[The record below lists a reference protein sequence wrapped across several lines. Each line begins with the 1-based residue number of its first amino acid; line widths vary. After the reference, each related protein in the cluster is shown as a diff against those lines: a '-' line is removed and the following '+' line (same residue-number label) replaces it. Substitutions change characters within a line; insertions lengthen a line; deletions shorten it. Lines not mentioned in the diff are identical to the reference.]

1 MDVKISLSLDGKVK
15 MTTGSEKVRMDSLDK
30 WLARNRDAI
39 LVKLEGDPDPSL
51 NYKPGHITS
60 IEEDDDG
67 QHYNVFVGKHFVGQ
81 LPQEAITFSEQV
93 DMSPPFMV
101 SIVGKV
107 EDGIVFIYIA
117 E

>member
-1 MDVKISLSLDGKVK
+1 MEVKISLSIDGKVK
-15 MTTGSEKVRMDSLDK
+15 MTTGSDKVRLDILDK
-30 WLARNRDAI
+30 WLGRNRDAI

-51 NYKPGHITS
+51 DYKPGHITR
-60 IEEDDDG
+60 IEEDDDV
-67 QHYNVFVGKHFVGQ
+67 QHYNVFVGKHFAGQ

-93 DMSPPFMV
+93 DMDPQFMV

-107 EDGIVFIYIA
+107 EAGNVFIYIA